1 MDITRVWLLILV
13 VIGLVTNIS
22 VFSTESD
29 EWKFVYIFTSM
40 ICYVVC
46 FLVNVS
52 KNYYL
57 IGA

>member
-29 EWKFVYIFTSM
+29 EWKFVYIFTS
-40 ICYVVC
+40 IFCYIIC
-46 FLVNVS
+46 FLVLMLA
-52 KNYYL
+52 KT
-57 IGA
+57 I